1 MGLMKINRTAKI
13 AYHCSTE
20 ELALLFLKECDNKH
34 IYWPWP
40 NREKATSKTKWSI
53 NKENTCYI
61 VEGNTLSVAHED
73 YLKQYGIKIIDV
85 QR

>member
-1 MGLMKINRTAKI
+1 MRINRTAKI
-13 AYHCSTE
+13 AYRCSTE

-40 NREKATSKTKWSI
+40 NREKATSKTKWSM